1 MKPSILQVYFIL
13 GTNNTEQDPLEVLE
27 EALQGGVSLFQFRE
41 KGKGALIGEEKK
53 QMALKMRG
61 LCHQYDV
68 PFLINDDIDLA
79 LEIGADGVH
88 IGQEDEPFVQVKSR
102 CPDHWIIG
110 VSATNEKEAI
120 KAKEDGADYIGVG
133 PPIYGTNTKEDA
145 KQPIGENG
153 LRNIREQV
161 GDLPIVAIGGIKLGH
176 IFGLRK
182 AGADG
187 VSIITAISRSKK
199 PKEMAHLFRKFA
211 HYQSN

>member
-27 EALQGGVSLFQFRE
+27 KALQGGVSLFQFRE

-53 QMALKMRG
+53 QMALKMKG

-133 PPIYGTNTKEDA
+133 PIYGTNTKEDA
-145 KQPIGENG
+145 KQPIGEKG